1 MKKLMLGLVVGTT
14 LMSTAAMAGEQRP
27 TYIAFSAPAATANVA
42 APATVASP
50 VVAKRD
56 KSFGTL
62 PLWVPLVGIV
72 AVVGLIAAVS
82 GGGGHHN
89 GSPG

>member
-14 LMSTAAMAGEQRP
+14 LMSSAAMAGEQRP
-27 TYIAFSAPAATANVA
+27 TYMAFSAPAAANVA
-42 APATVASP
+42 SAQAAVATPS
-50 VVAKRD
+50 VAKRD

-62 PLWVPLVGIV
+62 PIWVPIVGLI
-72 AVVGLIAAVS
+72 AVVGRIAAVS
-82 GGGGHHN
+82 GGGDNN

>member
-1 MKKLMLGLVVGTT
+1 MKKLMLGLVAGATM
-14 LMSTAAMAGEQRP
+14 MSSAAMAGEQRP
-27 TYIAFSAPAATANVA
+27 TYMAFSAPAATSVASAPVA
-42 APATVASP
+42 AVSP
-50 VVAKRD
+50 SVAKRD

-62 PLWVPLVGIV
+62 PIWVPIIGVI

-82 GGGGHHN
+82 SGGGNN